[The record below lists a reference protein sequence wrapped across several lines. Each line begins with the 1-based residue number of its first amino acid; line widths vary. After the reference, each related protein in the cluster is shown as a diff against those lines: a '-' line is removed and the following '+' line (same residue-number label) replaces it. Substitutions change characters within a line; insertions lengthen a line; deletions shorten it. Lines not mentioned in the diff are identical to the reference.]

1 MAGRYGKPRPLASA
15 VAGGARAASGT
26 RQTRQAV
33 LLVRDGDLRRLLVR
47 QLRDGFVTHFADAS
61 ESAVAIVTR
70 LPRSDLIIVDSELA
84 DSIGPLVVAW
94 PEAIC
99 VLMSA
104 DPTSSQLRALGS
116 VVHLI
121 IARPPTHST
130 ILAINHAVMSL
141 TDD

>member
-15 VAGGARAASGT
+15 VAGRARAASGT
-26 RQTRQAV
+26 RRTRQAV
-33 LLVRDGDLRRLLVR
+33 ILVRDGDLQRLLAC
-47 QLRDGFVTHFADAS
+47 QLRNDFVPHFADAS
-61 ESAVAIVTR
+61 ESAAALATR
-70 LPRSDLIIVDSELA
+70 LPRSDLILADSELA
-84 DSIGPLVVAW
+84 ESIRPLVVAW

-104 DPTSSQLRALGS
+104 DPTSSQLRALGT

-121 IARPPTHST
+121 IARPPAHST
-130 ILAINHAVMSL
+130 LLAIHHAVMSL